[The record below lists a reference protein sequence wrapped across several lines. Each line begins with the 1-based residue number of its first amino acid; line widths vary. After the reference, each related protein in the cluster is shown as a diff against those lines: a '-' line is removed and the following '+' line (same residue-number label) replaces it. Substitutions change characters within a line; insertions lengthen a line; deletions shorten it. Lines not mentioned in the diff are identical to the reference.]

1 MKQKNQTSKLTQQ
14 KNQWQ
19 LIISVLVVEQTR
31 SEKLVGVYILYP
43 CLCVPKKLY
52 NSLLYPGRFFHLA
65 VKYHKGSRGAES
77 LVGLCCRNGG
87 LP

>member
-14 KNQWQ
+14 KNPMTTDHQC
-19 LIISVLVVEQTR
+19 IVEQTR

-43 CLCVPKKLY
+43 CLCVPKELY
-52 NSLLYPGRFFHLA
+52 NSLLYPGSFFHLA